1 MYLVVSELLA
11 HVSSYFIIFE
21 NKSETWRSLKMLNKL
36 LKQKKTVKKRRNESG
51 WGAGGVGKHLDGLC
65 PGRRWTWW
73 RRVGVWLGGVLSMIW
88 SWKAQ
93 LSGSFTPRVEPVN
106 WSQVSSGLRCCS
118 LFFRLSDP
126 MSGRWRRWLLGGRGA
141 KGLPVGYVK
150 HTQSL
155 SPCLGDYDQ
164 QSMSHTCT
172 GQHNGNSAGQWR
184 RRERPVIRVPPPMK
198 WITLTPSVVVPP
210 GA

>member
-1 MYLVVSELLA
+1 MRRVDHGVVSKGEA
-11 HVSSYFIIFE
+11 E
-21 NKSETWRSLKMLNKL
+21 GRD
-36 LKQKKTVKKRRNESG
+36 
-51 WGAGGVGKHLDGLC
+51 GGRPEYDLILE
-65 PGRRWTWW
+65 
-73 RRVGVWLGGVLSMIW
+73 
-88 SWKAQ
+88 AQ
-93 LSGSFTPRVEPVN
+93 LSGSFTPRVELVN

-155 SPCLGDYDQ
+155 SPSLGDYDQ

-172 GQHNGNSAGQWR
+172 GQHNGNSPGQ
-184 RRERPVIRVPPPMK
+184 
-198 WITLTPSVVVPP
+198 
-210 GA
+210 

>member
-1 MYLVVSELLA
+1 MLLRGP
-11 HVSSYFIIFE
+11 VPV
-21 NKSETWRSLKMLNKL
+21 LD
-36 LKQKKTVKKRRNESG
+36 QKKKVKFTSKRNSKTVKAEG
-51 WGAGGVGKHLDGLC
+51 GGAGKHLDGLC
-65 PGRRWTWW
+65 PGESLSWW
-73 RRVGVWLGGVLSMIW
+73 GCNCGASQGVLSTIW

-93 LSGSFTPRVEPVN
+93 LSGSFTPRVELVN

-118 LFFRLSDP
+118 LFFRLSDL
-126 MSGRWRRWLLGGRGA
+126 MSGGWRRWLPGGRGA

-155 SPCLGDYDQ
+155 SPYRGDYDQ

-184 RRERPVIRVPPPMK
+184 RRERAVMPMK
-198 WITLTPSVVVPP
+198 WITLTPSVVAPP

>member
-1 MYLVVSELLA
+1 MGVC
-11 HVSSYFIIFE
+11 
-21 NKSETWRSLKMLNKL
+21 
-36 LKQKKTVKKRRNESG
+36 
-51 WGAGGVGKHLDGLC
+51 VGKHLDGLC
-65 PGRRWTWW
+65 PGRRLWQGEWGGEGW
-73 RRVGVWLGGVLSMIW
+73 SRGGLGGVLSMIW

-93 LSGSFTPRVEPVN
+93 LSGSFTPRVELVN
-106 WSQVSSGLRCCS
+106 WSQVSSRLRCCS

-172 GQHNGNSAGQWR
+172 GQHNGNSADQWR
-184 RRERPVIRVPPPMK
+184 RRERPVIRVPRQ
-198 WITLTPSVVVPP
+198 WNGLH
-210 GA
+210 